1 MSIKLGVCSCGC
13 DGLIKAIDRYIAK
26 AEDDLSERLQNAG
39 YANAKSSVKKAAALE
54 ERISEILT
62 GQTDDIVKTLLSVAT
77 LEEALETLDAY
88 FEEDETRALLESVFR
103 DFYEENIPTLS
114 TTYIQE
120 TEGDMVVSQIRS
132 RTSTW
137 VNDWSEE
144 LSDLMQLGS
153 HEQIGK
159 LITDSINAGES
170 VEDLKQ
176 KLMEDGIRS
185 EGYRARA
192 TSLTEM
198 LRAHSVAKEEAI
210 IQSPA
215 VGKKKWLH
223 TGGHNSTPRQNHI
236 DMNGQV
242 VDKTE
247 PFTLTGADGITYYP
261 RYPRDSI
268 LPAKESVNCHCTHV
282 AIVDDDVLGLSLEER
297 EALQNQIIADDD
309 SEWEKE
315 LDAANKAKAG
325 IDEDNINMDWLRAK
339 NKDDQI
345 KYLGGKSGGGRQR
358 QALIEAGVVTNDKEL
373 EQLYKRNS
381 KGVRT
386 RKTLQ
391 ELRDDGIFTV
401 GTPALKHSTIGNFT
415 GLRNPKKPAGGKN
428 GGNMKGGGHSQ
439 TNLDEL
445 SARGIKYT
453 IEKTYDNGVRIG
465 GVANHSENPKRLG
478 KSGQSWFPEEWDDDK
493 IMLAGTYTS
502 NKPAIIEDL
511 YDNDGNLTGYK
522 KFQEYDG
529 VIVGIF
535 EDTEHKIG
543 TIFPDVE
550 QREVDD

>member
-1 MSIKLGVCSCGC
+1 MKIGVCGDCNRS
-13 DGLIKAIDRYIAK
+13 LIKAIDTYIAK
-26 AEDDLSERLQNAG
+26 ANDDLSEHLKNAG

-54 ERISEILT
+54 ESISEILT
-62 GQTDDIVKTLLSVAT
+62 EQTDDIVKTLLSAAT
-77 LEEALETLDAY
+77 IADALDALDAY
-88 FEEDETRALLESVFR
+88 FEEDETRTLLEIVFR
-103 DFYEENIPTLS
+103 EFYEKNISTLS
-114 TTYIQE
+114 TIYMQE
-120 TEGDMVVSQIRS
+120 TEGDMVVSQIRK
-132 RTSTW
+132 RTSAW
-137 VNDWSEE
+137 VNAWSEE
-144 LSDLMQLGS
+144 LSDIMQLGS

-159 LITDSINAGES
+159 LITSSIDEGES
-170 VEDLKQ
+170 VEDLKR
-176 KLMEDGIRS
+176 KLIEDGIRNV
-185 EGYRARA
+185 EYRARA

-215 VGKKKWLH
+215 VVKKEWLH
-223 TGGHNSTPRQNHI
+223 TGRHNSTPRQNHI

-247 PFTLTGADGITYYP
+247 PFTLTGADGTTYHP

-268 LPAKESVNCHCTHV
+268 LPAKESVNCHCIHV
-282 AIVDDDVLGLSLEER
+282 AIVNDDVLGLSLEER
-297 EALQNQIIADDD
+297 EALQNQIISDDD
-309 SEWEKE
+309 GEWEKE

-325 IDEDNINMDWLRAK
+325 IDEDNINMDWLRSK
-339 NKDDQI
+339 SKDNQI

-358 QALIEAGVVTNDKEL
+358 QALIETGIVTNDKEL

-401 GTPALKHSTIGNFT
+401 GTPALKHSTVGNFT
-415 GLRNPKKPAGGKN
+415 GIRNPKKPAGGVN

-439 TNLDEL
+439 ANLDEL
-445 SARGIKYT
+445 SALGIDYSV
-453 IEKTYDNGVRIG
+453 EKTYDNGVRIG
-465 GVANHSENPKRLG
+465 GVANHNEKEKKLG

-493 IMLAGTYTS
+493 VMLAGTYTS
-502 NKPAIIEDL
+502 NKPAITEDL
-511 YDNDGNLTGYK
+511 YDKDGNLTGYK
-522 KFQEYDG
+522 KFQKYDG
-529 VIVGIF
+529 VTVGIF